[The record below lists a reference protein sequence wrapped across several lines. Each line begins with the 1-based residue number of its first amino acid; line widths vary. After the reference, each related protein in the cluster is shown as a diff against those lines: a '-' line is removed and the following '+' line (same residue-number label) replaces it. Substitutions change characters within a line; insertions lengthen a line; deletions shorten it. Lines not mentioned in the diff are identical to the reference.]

1 MTTTAPRPTLRT
13 TMASPVA
20 SYYLLVVASGIL
32 VLVGLAVVLSSTSIN
47 SLARSEGTDPWGEF
61 MIQLSALG
69 LGFGALAVGSRLS
82 VVTWKRLTP
91 AVLFASI
98 GLLVLVLVS
107 GTTSGGNT
115 AWLILGNRSLQP
127 SEIAKL
133 ALALYLG
140 VVLSR
145 TRHQLTNVKAILVP
159 GGVAAATV
167 IGLVL
172 LGKDMGTS
180 LVLMAITA
188 TAYWVAGLPVRFF
201 AVGAVGLSLG
211 LAAMVT
217 MADSRVR
224 RITDWLSEDC
234 DTTTG
239 CYQQL
244 HGTRALG
251 SGGIFGLGPGM
262 SREKWGYLPH
272 ADNDYIFAILGEE
285 WGLVGTLTVLLAFGL
300 IVVAVHRIV
309 RRSTDRFAQIAG
321 AGLGAWI
328 IGQAFLN
335 IAVVLELAPV
345 TGVALPLVSS
355 GGSSLVMSLAAIG
368 VLMALARH
376 EPGAQEAFAAR
387 PSVMRKAAAVI
398 GRRRG

>member
-13 TMASPVA
+13 TMSSPVA
-20 SYYLLVVASGIL
+20 SYYLLVVAAGIL
-32 VLVGLAVVLSSTSIN
+32 VLVGLAVVLSSTSIE
-47 SLARSEGTDPWGEF
+47 SLLVTDGANPFAQF
-61 MIQLSALG
+61 MVQLTALG
-69 LGFGALAVGSRLS
+69 LGTAALVVGSRLS
-82 VVTWKRLTP
+82 VTTWKRVTP
-91 AVLFASI
+91 VVLFTSI
-98 GLLVLVLVS
+98 GLLVLVLLS
-107 GTTSGGNT
+107 GTTVGGNT
-115 AWLILGNRSLQP
+115 AWLILGNRSVQP

-145 TRHQLTNVKAILVP
+145 MRLELTSLRSILVP
-159 GGVAAATV
+159 GGLAAGLI
-167 IGLVL
+167 IGLVM
-172 LGKDMGTS
+172 LGQDMGTS
-180 LVLMAITA
+180 LVLIAITA
-188 TAYWVAGLPVRFF
+188 AAYWVAGLPVRFF
-201 AVGAVGLSLG
+201 VAGAGV
-211 LAAMVT
+211 LALALAGMVT
-217 MADSRVR
+217 LADSRVR
-224 RITDWLSEDC
+224 RITDWLSDDC

-244 HGTRALG
+244 HGTWALG

-321 AGLGAWI
+321 AALGAWI

-355 GGSSLVMSLAAIG
+355 GGSSLVMSLAAVG
-368 VLMALARH
+368 ALMAMARH

-387 PSVMRKAAAVI
+387 PSVMRKAAAII
-398 GRRRG
+398 GSRRG